1 MKKRDWNVIGFLILL
16 NVIGFRRFELIPPL
30 VLDARTAPMGLAMAV
45 YHRNKMKPATRAS
58 LSQTGASGG
67 FILLGR

>member
-16 NVIGFRRFELIPPL
+16 NVIGFR
-30 VLDARTAPMGLAMAV
+30 MAV